1 MKKKILI
8 AGGGEIG
15 YHLAQILS
23 MESHEVTLIDNQG
36 EVADKAMQSL
46 DVRVVEGDATSID
59 CLRRGNIETAD
70 VMIAV
75 TSVDEVNILACMIA
89 RKVGVKRVI
98 GRVRNTELTR
108 EGSILREEDLGM
120 TDIIH
125 PEEQAAQEILLLLKR
140 SAASDIE
147 DLADGSL
154 QVVGVKLEAPKGS
167 RNGADPS
174 CIVGK
179 TVQEYDRMY
188 PEFDFNVV
196 AISRRGTP
204 IMARGRNRLE
214 NNDQVFILAKK
225 EDIPRIIETTGR
237 KETDFNSI
245 MIAEGSG
252 VGQRVMEHILND
264 PDLVEKRWKVKMIT
278 QDEDRAQMLSEKY
291 YDSAMVLH
299 GNPTDPDLLN
309 QEGFSDSDA
318 FLALTDDEESNIISC
333 LMAKHLQA
341 RKVVALISKK
351 DYINISQTIGLD
363 AAVNT
368 KLAAANAIHRVIRRG
383 NVLSITS
390 LHGIAADAI
399 EVEVKRR
406 SKVAGKRVKKID
418 FPGNAVVGAVLKGP
432 DKHVEI
438 ATGDT
443 ILEPGDRAIVFTLP
457 RYLIQAAALFSDG
470 SQQ

>member
-1 MKKKILI
+1 METKKILI

-23 MESHEVTLIDNQG
+23 MEAHEVTLIDKQG
-36 EVADKAMQSL
+36 DVAGKAMQEL
-46 DVRVVEGDATSID
+46 DVRVVPGDATSID
-59 CLRRGNIETAD
+59 CLRQAGIEDTE

-75 TSVDEVNILACMIA
+75 TSVDEVNILASLIA
-89 RKVGVKRVI
+89 KKVGVREVI

-108 EGSILREEDLGM
+108 AGSILRGEDLGM
-120 TDIIH
+120 TEIIH
-125 PEEQAAQEILLLLKR
+125 PEEQAAQEILMLLKR

-147 DLADGSL
+147 NLAGGRL
-154 QVVGVKLEAPKGS
+154 QVVGIRLEAPPGN
-167 RNGADPS
+167 RNSWGES

-179 TVQEYDRMY
+179 TVQEYDRMF

-225 EDIPRIIETTGR
+225 EDIPRVIETTGR
-237 KETDFNSI
+237 KETDFSSV

-252 VGQRVMEHILND
+252 VGERVMDHILND
-264 PDLVEKRWKVKMIT
+264 PDLAEKRWNVKMII
-278 QDEDRAQMLSEKY
+278 QDEERARKLSEKY
-291 YDSAMVLH
+291 HDRAMVLH

-318 FLALTDDEESNIISC
+318 YLALTDDEESNIISC
-333 LMAKHLQA
+333 LMAKHLKA

-406 SKVAGKRVKKID
+406 SRVAGKKVKKIE
-418 FPGNAVVGAVLKGP
+418 FPGNAVVGAVLKEGGER
-432 DKHVEI
+432 VEI

-443 ILEPGDRAIVFTLP
+443 VLEPGDRVILFTLP
-457 RYLIQAAALFSDG
+457 RYVISVAELFK
-470 SQQ
+470 

>member
-1 MKKKILI
+1 MKILI

-23 MESHEVTLIDNQG
+23 MEAHEVTLIDKKND
-36 EVADKAMQSL
+36 VADKAMQAL
-46 DVRVVEGDATSID
+46 DVRMVEGDATSID
-59 CLRRGNIETAD
+59 CLRKGDIETAQ

-75 TSVDEVNILACMIA
+75 TSVDEVNILASLIA
-89 RKVGVKRVI
+89 KKVGVGEVI

-108 EGSILREEDLGM
+108 PGSVLRPEDLGM
-120 TDIIH
+120 TEIIH
-125 PEEQAAQEILLLLKR
+125 PEEQAAQEILMLLKR

-147 DLADGSL
+147 NLADGRL
-154 QVVGVKLEAPKGS
+154 QVVGIRLEAPPGN
-167 RNGADPS
+167 RNSWGES

-179 TVQEYDRMY
+179 TVQEYDRMF

-225 EDIPRIIETTGR
+225 EDIPRVIETTGR
-237 KETDFNSI
+237 KETDFSSV

-252 VGQRVMEHILND
+252 VGERVMDHILND
-264 PDLVEKRWKVKMIT
+264 PDLADKRWNVKMIT
-278 QDEDRAQMLSEKY
+278 QDEERAKRLSEKY
-291 YDSAMVLH
+291 HDRAMVLQ

-333 LMAKHLQA
+333 LMAKHLKA

-406 SKVAGKRVKKID
+406 SRVAGKKVNKIE
-418 FPGNAVVGAVLKGP
+418 FPGNAVVGAVLKKTE
-432 DKHVEI
+432 DRVEI

-443 ILEPGDRAIVFTLP
+443 VLEPGDRVILFTLP
-457 RYLIQAAALFSDG
+457 RFVVSVAALF
-470 SQQ
+470 Q